1 MAIFFLQCVGLFPQ
15 NIIPVVTHSIVNTKS
30 ITIIKHSS
38 AGILPASSAGI
49 LPASSAGILPAS
61 SAGILPASA
70 GIMPVIKNHGG
81 HGDLGGEWSVA
92 QAFQPVKLDDG
103 RWKLEIGR

>member
-1 MAIFFLQCVGLFPQ
+1 MMEGGNWKLDG
-15 NIIPVVTHSIVNTKS
+15 
-30 ITIIKHSS
+30 
-38 AGILPASSAGI
+38 
-49 LPASSAGILPAS
+49 

-70 GIMPVIKNHGG
+70 GILPASAGILPASAGILPVIKNHGG